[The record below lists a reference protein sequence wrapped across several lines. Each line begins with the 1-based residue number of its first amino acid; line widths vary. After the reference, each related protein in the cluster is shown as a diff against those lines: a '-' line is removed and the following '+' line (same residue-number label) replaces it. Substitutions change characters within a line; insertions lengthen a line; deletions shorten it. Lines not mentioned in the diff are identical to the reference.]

1 MFQSKN
7 KSLLSL
13 LLMVFLLLCFFSL
26 FLKEPSLSV
35 FNSQTSDGRE
45 DFPTILL
52 DAGHG
57 GRDPG
62 KVSEQ
67 GTLEKD
73 LNLSITLKVKQL
85 LDGHPVNVILTRQ
98 EDKDLSTTDSDYKI
112 SDLQNRVNLIQ
123 EHTPTLAVSIHQNSY
138 PDPSVIGAQCFYHQ
152 GSDSGKELAS
162 LLQNQ
167 IILTTSQS
175 KIREIKNNESYYLLK
190 YSPVTTAIVE
200 CGFLSSP
207 QEEALLLSEEYQDK
221 IAWAIH
227 LGILQYL
234 NLHT

>member
-1 MFQSKN
+1 
-7 KSLLSL
+7 
-13 LLMVFLLLCFFSL
+13 MVFLLLCFFSL
-26 FLKEPSLSV
+26 FIKEPILSV
-35 FNSQTSDGRE
+35 FQPQTSVADNQY
-45 DFPTILL
+45 PTIVL

-57 GRDPG
+57 GKDPG

-67 GTLEKD
+67 GALEKD
-73 LNLSITLKVKQL
+73 INLSIVLKVKQL
-85 LDGHPVNVILTRQ
+85 LSGHPVNVILTR
-98 EDKDLSTTDSDYKI
+98 EDDRDLSTRESDYKI
-112 SDLQNRVNLIQ
+112 SDLENRIQLIQ
-123 EHTPTLAVSIHQNSY
+123 EYSPVLAVSIHQNSY
-138 PDPSVIGAQCFYHQ
+138 PDASVIGAQCFYHQ

-207 QEEALLLSEEYQDK
+207 TEEALLLSPEYQDQL
-221 IAWAIH
+221 AWAIH

-234 NLHT
+234 NLDT